1 MIVTA
6 VAAAARP
13 PTPQPPIPRRA
24 AEAWVL
30 DGAEPGPSRAERA
43 AVQAARAAEQA
54 ARAAVALQLV
64 VPREELSRECDPLA
78 GLMVPSPRER
88 PRSAGPEPH
97 RQHMTPDDAW
107 LVDFTAESL
116 AARPPSAPPRSNA
129 RRSNN
134 LRRVL
139 KQKGLEIGCAAA
151 SAQRGRRRERHGSA
165 CMEVRRRCA
174 GVRAPTPAPQD
185 GQGGQDAE
193 SGDGNGQAAASK
205 LAVQLLAE
213 RRAALVRKHKKE
225 KPGPAGFGA
234 RRGGSGASPRQAL
247 AMRRVHLIRTERL
260 EAREMPSAGAV
271 AETRPD
277 PFARAEAAQVS
288 RQKVISAAVQE
299 AAAEGAS
306 ALWQRATAEA
316 VRIVRATHSLP
327 PLLDKALSL
336 NKWIVRDRLGIA
348 GSG

>member
-13 PTPQPPIPRRA
+13 PTPHPPTPRRV

-30 DGAEPGPSRAERA
+30 DGAGPSTRAEPGPSTRAERA
-43 AVQAARAAEQA
+43 AGQA

-116 AARPPSAPPRSNA
+116 AARPPSAPPRSNT

-151 SAQRGRRRERHGSA
+151 SAQRGRRREQHGST

-185 GQGGQDAE
+185 GQGGQGAE

-247 AMRRVHLIRTERL
+247 AMRRFHLIRTERL
-260 EAREMPSAGAV
+260 GAREMPSAGAV

-277 PFARAEAAQVS
+277 PFARAEADQVS

-316 VRIVRATHSLP
+316 VRIVRATHSR
-327 PLLDKALSL
+327 PLYWVSL
-336 NKWIVRDRLGIA
+336 
-348 GSG
+348 